1 MGFIIPITEF
11 VTYVLY
17 SILAGYVALQFV
29 PSKNKPTSK
38 MSNQWI
44 LLTLLGIYIFSLG
57 PVVQVIS
64 YFSES
69 VGFMLATYSVLTDFQ
84 VGKAWIITGFL
95 AVFFWMTILLKGSKY
110 IQAILLLLMVLSV
123 GYASHVA
130 SLAFWPGLVA
140 HSTHFL
146 AVTLWT
152 GILLHIAWYSKDLV
166 VWAKFLSWFTP
177 FAVICL
183 MFLFVSGFILMFY
196 IVEPKEYISSWVLP
210 YGQMLLLKHI
220 SVIPVI
226 FFALIN
232 GVLLKK
238 IHAVPIYNPHPWMK
252 AEALFIFITFYFTSV
267 MGTLSPPH
275 EVDFTVKSE
284 GASKWVEWLFGKDI
298 LTSLDVGVAPNI
310 SSILLLVMAFLFLAM
325 IYVSV
330 KKVKPG
336 TAVFFGISFI
346 FLMYFGLILSLSI

>member
-11 VTYVLY
+11 ITYVLY
-17 SILAGYVALQFV
+17 SMLAGYVALQFV
-29 PSKNKPTSK
+29 PSENKPTGK
-38 MSNQWI
+38 MSNQLI

-64 YFSES
+64 YFSDS

-84 VGKAWIITGFL
+84 VGRAWIITGFL
-95 AVFFWMTILLKGSKY
+95 SVFFWITILLKGSKY

-130 SLAFWPGLVA
+130 SLAFWPGLLA

-146 AVTLWT
+146 VVTLWT
-152 GILLHIAWYSKDLV
+152 GILLHVAWFSTDQI
-166 VWAKFLSWFTP
+166 VWTRFLRWFTP
-177 FAVICL
+177 FAVVCLICI
-183 MFLFVSGFILMFY
+183 FVSGFLLMFY
-196 IVEPKEYISSWVLP
+196 IVDPKDYISSWVLP

-220 SVIPVI
+220 SVVPVL

-232 GVLLKK
+232 GILLKK
-238 IHAVPIYNPHPWMK
+238 IHAVPKYNPRPWIK

-284 GASKWVEWLFGKDI
+284 GGSEWVEWLLGKDI
-298 LTSLDVGVAPNI
+298 LTSLNVEVTLNL
-310 SSILLLVMAFLFLAM
+310 SSILLLVMAFLFLAL

-336 TAVFFGISFI
+336 TAVFLGISFI
-346 FLMYFGLILSLSI
+346 FLMYFGCMLSLSI

>member
-1 MGFIIPITEF
+1 MGIVIPISEF
-11 VTYVLY
+11 ITYVLY
-17 SILAGYVALQFV
+17 SILSGYVALQFV
-29 PSKNKPTSK
+29 PSKNKPSSK

-57 PVVQVIS
+57 PVVQVIT
-64 YFSES
+64 YFSDS
-69 VGFMLATYSVLTDFQ
+69 VGFTLATYSVLTDFQ
-84 VGKAWIITGFL
+84 VGRAWIITGFL
-95 AVFFWMTILLKGSKY
+95 SVVLWITILLKGSKY
-110 IQAILLLLMVLSV
+110 IQAFLLLLMVLSV

-146 AVTLWT
+146 VVTLWT
-152 GILLHIAWYSKDLV
+152 GILLHVAWFSSDQI
-166 VWAKFLSWFTP
+166 VWSKFLKWFTP
-177 FAVICL
+177 LAVLGL
-183 MFLFVSGFILMFY
+183 MFIFVSGFLLMFY
-196 IVEPKEYISSWVLP
+196 IVEPKDYVSSWVLP

-220 SVIPVI
+220 SVIPVL

-238 IHAVPIYNPHPWMK
+238 VHDEPIYNPRPWIK

-284 GASKWVEWLFGKDI
+284 GASEWVEWIFGRDI
-298 LTSLDVGVAPNI
+298 STSMNVGGAVNFN
-310 SSILLLVMAFLFLAM
+310 SILLLVLATLFLGR

-330 KKVKPG
+330 KKVKLSA
-336 TAVFFGISFI
+336 AVFLGISFI
-346 FLMYFGLILSLSI
+346 FLMYFGLMLSLSI